1 MKRKA
6 FTLTEVV
13 IAILVLGIMAASLT
27 LSPDS
32 AKQTAKREADMIVTQ
47 LYRLI
52 ETANRKHVS
61 FKVLFNG
68 EEQTE
73 YVDVEW
79 QTPSTSQLHHIGY
92 DKLKLSK
99 GCSIKNLNYGESA
112 SNASNMNSSD
122 TERYYL
128 VYRLGDEGFLS
139 TGMTLQVKGQDNSI
153 HYIII
158 YTPGTR
164 IRTSDTQSE
173 S

>member
-1 MKRKA
+1 MRRKA

-27 LSPDS
+27 LNPDS
-32 AKQTAKREADMIVTQ
+32 AKQTAKREADLIAAQ

-79 QTPSTSQLHHIGY
+79 QTPMTSKYNHTGY

-99 GCSIKNLNYGESA
+99 GCSIKNLNYGENA
-112 SNASNMNSSD
+112 SSSSNMNTPD

-128 VYRLGDEGFLS
+128 VYRLGDQGFRV
-139 TGMTLQVKGQDNSI
+139 TGMTLQVKGQDNSVY
-153 HYIII
+153 YIII

-164 IRTSDTQSE
+164 IRTSDTM
-173 S
+173 